1 MLRLLKNPVIM
12 SNDLV
17 EYYVNQYDEG
27 SRHRDPFGVIQE
39 LRTKFLLSRY
49 LHDDPMSILDV
60 GGANGVYSFFLA
72 DLGHRVSLLDIAPNH
87 IEQAEQLNAERE
99 RKLEQILL
107 GDVQTFATS
116 ARYDLILLHGPLYHM
131 IVREKRIAVLQ
142 RMKRLLKANGRILG
156 FGINRYAGYF
166 YGVHSGQILKEDYRQ
181 IVKEE
186 MKNGIRHKAPSWYFH
201 TPDELTAEFEEAG
214 LAVAAIKSVTTQV
227 WMLPGIGTMIQDVDS
242 LRLILQLAQEAED
255 AVQIGQDLLCVGE
268 IPG

>member
-1 MLRLLKNPVIM
+1 M
-12 SNDLV
+12 SDDIV
-17 EYYVNQYDEG
+17 EYYVNQYNES

-39 LRTKFLLSRY
+39 LRTKELISRY
-49 LHDDPMSILDV
+49 CQEQPMTILDV

-87 IEQAEQLNAERE
+87 IEQALQHNATRE
-99 RKLEQILL
+99 RKLQQVLL
-107 GDVQTFATS
+107 GDAQTFES
-116 ARYDLILLHGPLYHM
+116 AEKYDLILVHGPLYH
-131 IVREKRIAVLQ
+131 IVEREQRIAVLQ

-166 YGVHSGQILKEDYRQ
+166 YGVHSGQILKEEYRR

-186 MKNGIRHKAPSWYFH
+186 MKHGIRNKAPGWYFH
-201 TPDELTAEFEEAG
+201 TPHELMTEFEEAG

-227 WMLPGIGTMIQDVDS
+227 WMLPGIEMMIQDADS
-242 LRLILQLAQEAED
+242 LRLMLQLAQEAED

-268 IPG
+268 VLG